1 MQSCAPM
8 GANAI
13 EITGLK
19 KTYASRKGTFNAL
32 DGLDVEVP
40 SGGVYGFLGA
50 NGAGKTTAIRAIVGL
65 LHATSGSI
73 SMLGAAIPTGL
84 PSVIDRVG
92 ALVETPSFF
101 PNFSGRKNLD
111 LLARSRGFGTENV
124 ERALEQVGLTERQ
137 GDRVSRYSL
146 GMRQRLGVAAV
157 LLKDPEILILD
168 EPGNGLDPPGIVEMR
183 NLMRRLGSEGR
194 TVFMSS
200 HILSEVEQT
209 CDALT
214 IIAKGK
220 TIRTGTVAEIL
231 AGGVSRYSV
240 KVAGDAQTQANAA
253 TRLRE
258 TGFAVQPGEHDNG
271 IIDVAPERAH
281 EVTKALADVGIYVS
295 ELTPHGRT
303 LEEAFVELTR
313 GVQPTDQFGA
323 AL

>member
-1 MQSCAPM
+1 MVT
-8 GANAI
+8 NAI
-13 EITGLK
+13 ELIGLK
-19 KTYASRKGTFNAL
+19 KTYSSRKGSFNAL

-73 SMLGAAIPTGL
+73 TMLGEPIPNRL
-84 PSVIDRVG
+84 PKVIDRVG

-101 PNFSGRKNLD
+101 PSFSGRKNLD
-111 LLARSRGFGTENV
+111 LLAKSRGFGAANV

-137 GDRVSRYSL
+137 GDQVARYSL

-157 LLKDPEILILD
+157 LLKEPEILILD

-214 IIAKGK
+214 IIANGR
-220 TIRTGTVAEIL
+220 TIRNGTVAEIL
-231 AGGVSRYSV
+231 AGGTSRYSV
-240 KVAGDAQTQANAA
+240 KVAGDANTQTLAA
-253 TRLRE
+253 QRLRE
-258 TGFAVQPGEHDNG
+258 HGFVVQPGDRNDG
-271 IIDVAPERAH
+271 LVDVVPERAH
-281 EVTKALADVGIYVS
+281 EITQALADVGIYVS
-295 ELTPHGRT
+295 ELTPHGRS
-303 LEEAFVELTR
+303 LEEAFVELTQ
-313 GVQPTDQFGA
+313 GVQATDQFGA
-323 AL
+323 PR